1 VIAPAKTGSDNK
13 SRIVVIIIDHR
24 NKGIRSKYMRF
35 GRMLR
40 IVVIKLIAPRI
51 EDTPAK

>member
-1 VIAPAKTGSDNK
+1 MAPAKTGSDNSNK
-13 SRIVVIIIDHR
+13 IVVIMIDHR
-24 NKGIRSKYMRF
+24 NKGIRSKYISF
-35 GRMLR
+35 GRTLR